1 MHIFSEGK
9 EADFV
14 DMRTLAGGV
23 RPFFHLNYDLMSSFH
38 HMVSADGFVF
48 AHSMMSWAVGML
60 REKNNFLY
68 CINPDPDDPKRRS
81 GSASFESLPQLAVE
95 EEREFMD
102 SQGAMVSLT
111 MASAQ
116 RAEEEAWEE
125 VHFGGP
131 E

>member
-38 HMVSADGFVF
+38 HMVSADGFIL
-48 AHSMMSWAVGML
+48 APSMMSFAVGML
-60 REKNNFLY
+60 RPTNNF
-68 CINPDPDDPKRRS
+68 RS
-81 GSASFESLPQLAVE
+81 CCVGRPACRSREEE
-95 EEREFMD
+95 EEREFVNPE
-102 SQGAMVSLT
+102 GTIVSIGW
-111 MASAQ
+111 ASAQ

-125 VHFGGP
+125 SHFGGP
-131 E
+131 ES